1 MCNLALFTHALF
13 STTSFPGVLV
23 MMEARIATLKST
35 FERVSTRVMVP
46 YTKIQA
52 RTVQLGRLQ
61 VNMHE
66 YTHSVNMCG
75 MNLYSCVCTLYMYK
89 HLCMYVSCIC
99 VQTCMYHVF
108 CVQ

>member
-1 MCNLALFTHALF
+1 
-13 STTSFPGVLV
+13 

-61 VNMHE
+61 VNMRE
-66 YTHSVNMCG
+66 YTCSVD
-75 MNLYSCVCTLYMYK
+75 LYSYVWTLYMCK
-89 HLCMYVSCIC
+89 HSCMYVSCIC
-99 VQTCMYHVF
+99 VQACTICILYFVFNNACIMFLCTC
-108 CVQ
+108 

>member
-1 MCNLALFTHALF
+1 MDQIICNLGLSTRALF
-13 STTSFPGVLV
+13 STASSPGVLV

-66 YTHSVNMCG
+66 YVCG
-75 MNLYSCVCTLYMYK
+75 V
-89 HLCMYVSCIC
+89 V
-99 VQTCMYHVF
+99 
-108 CVQ
+108 